1 MRRFECSVCGYIYD
15 EAVGLPEKGLAP
27 GTKWE
32 DLPEDF
38 VCPLCSAPKTVFKPL
53 GETAAPQ
60 PAIKRNN
67 PVVNG
72 DSAHGDIGD
81 LSAGEIA
88 AICSSLAKGCEK
100 QRLIEEME
108 AYNTLADYFKTKGMA
123 QGVTLADTAVM
134 LNEDIAKGFAAAK
147 AAAQADG
154 DRGALR
160 SLVWSE
166 KVSIMLQSLLDRFAN
181 EGDDML
187 SNIKIFVCDICGFI
201 MLGGTAPEICPVCK
215 VPQYKIVEIERR

>member
-72 DSAHGDIGD
+72 DRAHGDIRD

-108 AYNTLADYFKTKGMA
+108 AYSALADYFKTKGMA

-160 SLVWSE
+160 SLIWSE

-187 SNIKIFVCDICGFI
+187 SNTKIFVCDICGFI
-201 MLGGTAPEICPVCK
+201 MLGGAAPEICPVCK